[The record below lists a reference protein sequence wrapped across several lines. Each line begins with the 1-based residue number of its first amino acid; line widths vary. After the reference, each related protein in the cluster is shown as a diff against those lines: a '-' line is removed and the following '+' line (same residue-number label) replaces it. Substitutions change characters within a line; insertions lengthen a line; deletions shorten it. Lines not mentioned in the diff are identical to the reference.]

1 MLSTEPDFLSDF
13 CIAGINY
20 RKSDIVIRGNFSLT
34 PEQCHQL
41 LEDVKAENIPSGF
54 VISTCNRTEV
64 YGIGNPLD
72 VVKLLCKHTNG
83 TQENFIQHGYIK
95 QGPQAIEHL
104 FKVAA
109 GLDSQIIG
117 DYEILSQIKQAARTA
132 KLHGCING
140 FTERLINYVLQASKA
155 IKTNTHLSSGT
166 VSVAY
171 AAIEIIK
178 EKITDLK
185 DKKILLVGT
194 GKFGTNI
201 ADNINTYL
209 PGIQLSVTNRT
220 NEKAQFLA
228 AQSNAAFIAYENLAA
243 AADDSDII
251 VVSSSAN
258 NYTIT
263 PAHFNKQKNRLLLDL
278 SVPQNIDPAVKE
290 IKGIELFNVDE
301 ISLVLNATITKR
313 QAEIPKALTIIN
325 ESIAEMTQWY
335 EMQGNSSLLKKVKA
349 QLHELSN
356 GNTVALSKKETI
368 QKTVSSLAIQ
378 LKTENNKGCQYI
390 NALSSYL
397 HKEP

>member
-1 MLSTEPDFLSDF
+1 MLNTEPDFLSDF

-54 VISTCNRTEV
+54 VVSTCNRTEV
-64 YGIGNPLD
+64 YGIGNPLE
-72 VVKLLCKHTNG
+72 VVKLLCKNTNG
-83 TQENFIQHGYIK
+83 SQENFIQHGYIK

-132 KLHGCING
+132 KMHGCLNG

-155 IKTNTHLSSGT
+155 IKTHTHLSSGT

-201 ADNINTYL
+201 ADNINNYL
-209 PGIQLSVTNRT
+209 PGIHLSVANRT
-220 NEKAQFLA
+220 DLKAELLA
-228 AQSNAAFIAYENLAA
+228 RKCHAALVSYKNLAA
-243 AADDSDII
+243 AADEADII
-251 VVSSSAN
+251 IVSSSADK
-258 NYTIT
+258 YTFVPQHLST
-263 PAHFNKQKNRLLLDL
+263 QKNRLLLDL
-278 SVPQNIDPAVKE
+278 SVPQNIDPAVKNVQ
-290 IKGIELFNVDE
+290 GVTLLNVDE
-301 ISLVLNATITKR
+301 ISVVLNATITKR
-313 QAEIPKALTIIN
+313 EAEIPKAMAIIKDN
-325 ESIAEMTQWY
+325 IAEMEQWY
-335 EMQGNSSLLKKVKA
+335 QMQANSTLLKKVKA
-349 QLHELSN
+349 QLHELSDTN
-356 GNTVALSKKETI
+356 FNEKCKKENI
-368 QKTVSSLAIQ
+368 HKTVSSLAIQ

-390 NALSSYL
+390 NALSNYL
-397 HKEP
+397 HQD